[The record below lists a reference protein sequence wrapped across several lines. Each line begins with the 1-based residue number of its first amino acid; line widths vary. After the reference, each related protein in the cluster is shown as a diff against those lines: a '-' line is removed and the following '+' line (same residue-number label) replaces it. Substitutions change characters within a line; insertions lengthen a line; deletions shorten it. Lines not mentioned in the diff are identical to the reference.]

1 VNPVVE
7 LSLSLIL
14 FLPWFLILG
23 VLFWLFP
30 RHPQAGSARIA
41 FNAVT
46 LLLALV
52 LSVAA
57 MRWGFI
63 NATLD
68 SGPIWRQVLATLLAY
83 GAYLFVLGIALPL
96 RPMVLRRRPQA

>member
-1 VNPVVE
+1 MNALVE

-30 RHPQAGSARIA
+30 RKPRAPGARTVFNSAA
-41 FNAVT
+41 

-52 LSVAA
+52 VSVLS
-57 MRWGFI
+57 MRWGFL

-83 GAYLFVLGIALPL
+83 GAYLGVLGIALLL
-96 RPMVLRRRPQA
+96 RTLLLPSRPN